1 MRQKRKVVYNS
12 VYKCDR
18 CGKEF
23 NYMIG
28 SLKLDKALLNYSLWH
43 NNPYMLN
50 GGRYC
55 DIKHRYDLCN
65 NCSRAVDE
73 FIRKGKITI

>member
-1 MRQKRKVVYNS
+1 MREKRKVVYDS

-23 NYMIG
+23 SYMIG
-28 SLKLDKALLNYSLWH
+28 SLKLNKALLNYSLWSS
-43 NNPYMLN
+43 NCYMSN
-50 GGRYC
+50 GCRYR
-55 DIKHRYDLCN
+55 DIKRHYDLCS
-65 NCSRAVDE
+65 NCSIAVDE

>member
-1 MRQKRKVVYNS
+1 MRQKRKVVYDS

-28 SLKLDKALLNYSLWH
+28 SLKLDRALLNYSLLH
-43 NNPYMLN
+43 
-50 GGRYC
+50 
-55 DIKHRYDLCN
+55 K
-65 NCSRAVDE
+65 S
-73 FIRKGKITI
+73 

>member
-1 MRQKRKVVYNS
+1 MRQKRKVVYDS

-28 SLKLDKALLNYSLWH
+28 SLKLNKALLNYSLWSS
-43 NNPYMLN
+43 NRYMLN
-50 GGRYC
+50 GVCCR
-55 DIKHRYDLCN
+55 DIKRHYDLCS
-65 NCSRAVDE
+65 NCSRAVHE

>member
-1 MRQKRKVVYNS
+1 MRQKRKVVYDS

-28 SLKLDKALLNYSLWH
+28 SLKLNKALLNYNYVYDGTT
-43 NNPYMLN
+43 NNSRVWKML
-50 GGRYC
+50 
-55 DIKHRYDLCN
+55 
-65 NCSRAVDE
+65 
-73 FIRKGKITI
+73 F